1 MAIPN
6 TFTNGIVANATEVN
20 ANFTYV
26 NTPVGFIGSWLKT
39 FGNADS
45 GTTDGSTTTDK
56 LIQSGQNFDTTIEV
70 GYLVHNTTDDT
81 FAYVTAVDSATTL
94 SIDSDIMAT
103 GEAFVIYKTPELD
116 DSWVECNGQT
126 LSDADSIYNGETIP
140 DLNNNDL
147 FLRGNA
153 TSGGTGGSDTHTLT
167 VDEMPA
173 HTHNLTATV
182 AGGTVAASGGYA
194 TTGSFATTSTGGGSA
209 HTNLPAYYSVVYIL
223 RVK

>member
-140 DLNNNDL
+140 DLNGDAQ
-147 FLRGNA
+147 FLYGAA
-153 TSGGTGGSDTHTLT
+153 TSGGTKTEDYLPSHKHTIPVNYNTGVTAVIGSTDAPNRT
-167 VDEMPA
+167 VDTSTVTEG
-173 HTHNLTATV
+173 TALE
-182 AGGTVAASGGYA
+182 GYA
-194 TTGSFATTSTGGGSA
+194 
-209 HTNLPAYYSVVYIL
+209 VVYIM